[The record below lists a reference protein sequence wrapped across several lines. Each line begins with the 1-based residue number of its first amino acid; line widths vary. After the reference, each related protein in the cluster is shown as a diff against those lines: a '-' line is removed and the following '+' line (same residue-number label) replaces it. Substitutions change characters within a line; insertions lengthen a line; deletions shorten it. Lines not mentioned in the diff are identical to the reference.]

1 MLHAASGHLV
11 HGRHLVGA
19 VPVGDTHGGS
29 VGATLLWA
37 GHGRCPYGLAVGATP
52 AARPRASTTPCGL
65 AASGRCPYDPSH
77 V

>member
-1 MLHAASGHLV
+1 MLRAASGHLV

-37 GHGRCPYGLAVGATP
+37 GHGRCPYGLAVGKH
-52 AARPRASTTPCGL
+52 RPLQAGRRQGQPLWPGRGQASPLVG
-65 AASGRCPYDPSH
+65 
-77 V
+77 